1 MDFCAPAGLGG
12 ADTKE
17 PDVPRNKSIDRL
29 LPIAALGAGL
39 ALTGCTVG
47 PDFKAPS
54 VWSPTSWFTSHNEKP
69 PAKDESHPVP
79 EPLDAAWWSEF
90 HDPELS
96 SLEQRVAAS
105 NLDLRTAGFR
115 LAESRSQ
122 RSIATADQFPSINGN
137 ASYTRE
143 KASNRGVFSALGGS
157 DTSANGAGQGT
168 VANGAGSSLGAGGV
182 QTSTVNG
189 IPPFD
194 LFQYGFDASWEVDL
208 WGRVRRSVES
218 ANASVQASAE
228 DRRNVLLSV
237 LAEVARDYIQLRGTQ
252 REIEI
257 TQDNLRTDQQAL
269 NLANDRYKG
278 GLGTELDVANAA
290 SQVAAATAQLPQLE
304 QQEAQAIN
312 RLSYLIGETPGALRN
327 ELVAH
332 KPIPPVP
339 PVVPIGFPSELARRR
354 PDIRQAEAQLH
365 AATAD
370 IGVAVASFYPSVT
383 LSGSL
388 GIQALQFKD
397 LATWDARQYALG
409 PSLTIPIFQG
419 GRLKAQLELRKQQQ
433 QEAAV
438 NYERTVLQAWHDVDN
453 AMIAYQDEQRRRDQ
467 LATAVQANQRAL
479 TLARDQYTSGVTD
492 FLNVLD
498 AERSLL
504 TAQQQ
509 YAQSTTNV
517 STDLVA
523 LYKAL
528 GGGWESTYPRLEADA
543 SGTNRPL

>member
-1 MDFCAPAGLGG
+1 
-12 ADTKE
+12 
-17 PDVPRNKSIDRL
+17 VPRKKSIDRF

-47 PDFKAPS
+47 PDFKSPS
-54 VWSPTSWFTSHNEKP
+54 VWSPTSWFASHNEKP
-69 PAKDESHPVP
+69 VAKGESQAVA
-79 EPLDAAWWSEF
+79 EPLDPAWWSEF
-90 HDPELS
+90 RDPELT

-105 NLDLRTAGFR
+105 NLDIRTAGFR
-115 LAESRSQ
+115 LAESRAQ

-143 KASNRGVFSALGGS
+143 KASNRGVFSALGGAGA
-157 DTSANGAGQGT
+157 TSANGVGAGT
-168 VANGAGSSLGAGGV
+168 VANGAGTSTGAGGIE
-182 QTSTVNG
+182 TSSTRG

-218 ANASVQASAE
+218 ANASVTASAE

-237 LAEVARDYIQLRGTQ
+237 LAEVARDYIELRGTQ

-304 QQEAQAIN
+304 QQEAQSIN
-312 RLSYLIGETPGALRN
+312 RLSYLLGETPGALRN
-327 ELVAH
+327 ELVTH

-339 PVVPIGFPSELARRR
+339 PVIPIGFPSELARRR

-419 GRLKAQLELRKQQQ
+419 GRLRAQLELRKQQQ

-453 AMIAYQDEQRRRDQ
+453 ALIAYQDEQRRRDQ
-467 LATAVQANQRAL
+467 LATSVQANQRAL
-479 TLARDQYTSGVTD
+479 SLAQDQYRSGVTD

-528 GGGWESTYPRLEADA
+528 GGGWETTYPRLEADA
-543 SGTNRPL
+543 SGTNQPLR